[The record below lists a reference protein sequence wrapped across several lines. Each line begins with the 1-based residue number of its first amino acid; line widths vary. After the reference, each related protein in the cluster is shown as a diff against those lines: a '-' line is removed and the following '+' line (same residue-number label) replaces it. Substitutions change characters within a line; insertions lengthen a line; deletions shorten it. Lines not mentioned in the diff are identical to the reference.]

1 MVSSMKFELRPPT
14 FPVRRVP
21 RNTARDLLKLQ
32 KAAQQIGSILD
43 LDLLLDRIVN
53 ETAILF
59 GCLEASIWLHD
70 SVTNE
75 MVLTGVRGC
84 TVYKKGMRLKVGE
97 QGLIGRVAATGQI
110 CYTPDVRL
118 DATYIACEPDTLS
131 EIDIPLVVDDQVIG
145 VFSAVHPEVDGFPP
159 QQVRLLQGLAA
170 HIAVAVQ
177 NARLFQQERAE
188 KERMSQEAEEASLI
202 QQSLFPK
209 SSPWMP
215 GFSISGK
222 CVPARTVAGDWYDYL
237 PLDNGRWGL
246 VLADVSGKGMA
257 AALLMSATRAI
268 LRSLVEN
275 DPGPSSVLSRL
286 NRVLLNDFPC
296 GRFVTMVY
304 GVLDPV
310 QRTLTFA
317 NAGHPWPLLLNPDK
331 AEFLET
337 EAGLPLGV
345 AEGLYPERS
354 VKLAAGSRLLLYSDG
369 ITEAVNQQ
377 QEEFGP
383 ERLREHILRSRDL
396 TADHLLHGIRQFA
409 GGRPLPDDATVIL
422 INSTQSKAKAA

>member
-1 MVSSMKFELRPPT
+1 MVSGLKFELRPPT

-32 KAAQQIGSILD
+32 KAARQIGSILD

-53 ETAILF
+53 ETAVLF

-70 SVTNE
+70 SATNE
-75 MVLTGVRGC
+75 MVLSGVRGC
-84 TVYKKGMRLKVGE
+84 TVYKKGIRLKVGE
-97 QGLIGRVAATGQI
+97 QGLIGKVAATGQI

-118 DATYIACEPDTLS
+118 DPTYIACEAGTLS
-131 EIDIPLVVDDQVIG
+131 EIDIPLIIDGQVIG

-159 QQVRLLQGLAA
+159 QQVRLLEGLAA
-170 HIAVAVQ
+170 HIAVAVN

-188 KERMSQEAEEASLI
+188 KEHMRQEAHEASLI
-202 QQSLFPK
+202 QQSLFPN

-222 CVPARTVAGDWYDYL
+222 CVPARSVAGDWYDYL
-237 PLDNGRWGL
+237 ALDKGRWGL

-268 LRSLVEN
+268 LRSLVES

-286 NRVLLNDFPC
+286 NRVLLTDFPS

-304 GVLDPV
+304 GVLDPA
-310 QRTLTFA
+310 RRTFA
-317 NAGHPWPLLLNPDK
+317 FGNAGHPWPLLLQRGK
-331 AEFLET
+331 AEFLEN

-345 AEGLYPERS
+345 AEGLYPERTVELS
-354 VKLAAGSRLLLYSDG
+354 KSSCLLLYSDG

-377 QEEFGP
+377 QEEFGA
-383 ERLREHILRSRDL
+383 ERLREHLLSSQDL

-409 GGRPLPDDATVIL
+409 GDRALPDDATVIL